1 MKKIFLILFIYFF
14 QTNFVLANTK
24 IAFIDMDKIMS
35 NSIPGASIIKQLKDI
50 NNKNSKKLQNE
61 SKRLKEKEIKLI
73 SQKKILSESDFQSSI
88 NKLKSEI
95 DNYNNS
101 RIKIKNDF
109 AKLKVDN
116 TNKFLK
122 LVNPILINYS
132 NRKLI
137 SIILQKKN
145 LIMGKTEL
153 DITNEIIKIIDNEI
167 DEFKIK

>member
-61 SKRLKEKEIKLI
+61 SKRLKEKGIKLI

>member
-88 NKLKSEI
+88 NELKSEI